1 METFFFFCFP
11 HLLTLVL
18 SFLNCSLRADARTLS
33 NLRSEH
39 ARLKDDF
46 RSLFTSNERVKS
58 EYCGLQNDYKGLK
71 TSYNQLKLQQTET
84 KGELNEAR
92 DQLTLMD
99 VEHSKAVNR
108 CEVLAQMN
116 GSLEEDRRS
125 LMSQVSILLTQY
137 HDLLTQT
144 LEDKDHFHEEEKEYT
159 DRVNNL
165 NRQKE
170 KLEEKIM
177 EQYKKMENSPPKK

>member
-1 METFFFFCFP
+1 M
-11 HLLTLVL
+11 
-18 SFLNCSLRADARTLS
+18 S

-58 EYCGLQNDYKGLK
+58 EYCGLQTDYKGLK
-71 TSYNQLKLQQTET
+71 TSYNQLKLGQTDM
-84 KGELNEAR
+84 KGQLNEAR
-92 DQLTLMD
+92 EQLTLMD

-116 GSLEEDRRS
+116 SSLEEDRRS

-144 LEDKDHFHEEEKEYT
+144 LEDKEHFHEEEKVRMDIFNISSIFRIELYFFIFQEYT
-159 DRVNNL
+159 DKVNNL